1 MQGLSGRQRQIL
13 DFIREF
19 IEEHGYPPTI
29 RDIQRGCDISSTS
42 VVDYNL
48 NVLRKRGLLDRDDR
62 ISRGIGLAG
71 PARSF
76 GASTAS
82 TRQKNKPETVAVPL
96 VGSIAAGAP
105 FPLPATESWK
115 GYEALDIVDLPQ
127 AIVGTGERLYALRVR
142 GDSMIDSLI
151 ADGDLVVMEQADDV
165 PNGATAAVRI
175 SPDDETTLKKVYR
188 EGRTIRLQPANPLME
203 PIFVP
208 AERVQILSRLVA
220 VWRYLG

>member
-48 NVLRKRGLLDRDDR
+48 NVLLKRGLLDRDDHV
-62 ISRGIGLAG
+62 SRGIGLAG
-71 PARSF
+71 AARET
-76 GASTAS
+76 GAAA
-82 TRQKNKPETVAVPL
+82 RAKPETVAVPL

-105 FPLPATESWK
+105 FPLPTTESWK

-142 GDSMIDSLI
+142 GESMIDSLI
-151 ADGDLVVMEQADDV
+151 ADGDLVVMEQTDDV

-175 SPDDETTLKKVYR
+175 LPDDETTLKKVYR

-208 AERVQILSRLVA
+208 AERVHILSRLVA